1 MADKKRG
8 PYKKSAERRSAILSA
23 ALAAYAESDAGGP
36 TLQAIAEKV
45 GLTQTALLYYFS
57 SREELFL
64 AIVRAR
70 DDRDRFRAIEDPPSI
85 EDFKRLGQLI
95 ARNTETPGL
104 VRLFLEQAVAA
115 AGTGHLAHDYFKDRY
130 RAFAASLAEGLC
142 TARGISADTADW
154 LARVIIAAAD
164 GLQIQWLYNP
174 EISMAHDLERLVNL
188 AVSAIRAERESQ
200 PNPQ

>member
-1 MADKKRG
+1 MTGTKRG
-8 PYKKSAERRSAILSA
+8 PYKKSAERRSAILDA
-23 ALAAYAESDAGGP
+23 ALEAYAESDAGGP

-70 DDRDRFRAIEDPPSI
+70 DDRDRFRSVDDPPSV
-85 EDFKRLGQLI
+85 EDFQRLGQLI

-115 AGTGHLAHDYFKDRY
+115 AGTGHPAHDYFQDRY
-130 RAFAASLAEGLC
+130 RAFATSLAEGLR
-142 TARGISADTADW
+142 TNRGISDETADW
-154 LARVIIAAAD
+154 LSRVMIAAAD

-174 EISMAHDLERLVNL
+174 QISMANDLERLVQM
-188 AVSAIRAERESQ
+188 AVTAVRA
-200 PNPQ
+200 